1 MQLRVGKTYA
11 VKCPDTLT
19 IRRPSEHWDVSHD
32 PPYLKPG
39 DLISIESIQH
49 VTGGHSYLAKSRL
62 GLGVL
67 HYDCGVNL
75 SELLELVD

>member
-1 MQLRVGKTYA
+1 MQLQVGKTYA
-11 VKCPDTLT
+11 VKCADTLT
-19 IRRPSEHWDVSHD
+19 IRQPAEHWDVSHD

-49 VTGGHSYLAKSRL
+49 VKGGFSYLVRSRL
-62 GLGVL
+62 GTGVL

-75 SELLELVD
+75 SELMELVD